1 MVTWAALVCEDAGVN
16 GLSAVVRATLSLA
29 LQDVARAQGIT
40 CVFAAVVGSRAKGL
54 AGPTSD
60 YDVRVVFRR
69 SGAQG
74 EWGSKEVPMPSLDG
88 DLDVVAWSEERFAA
102 LLAECNV
109 DSVDA
114 LRSPHVVL
122 SADGFYELHSASAAK
137 SFCFSSYG
145 RGMLSNAQANYR
157 RFVAGADDVSVSD
170 YLHVVHPLL
179 GFLHVSSCRTL
190 PPFLYNHRV
199 CESAGLAGC
208 SIIPAHTLH
217 EHLMRLA
224 YLKREDN
231 KRACRPLPRSR
242 VVNAFIRHSFA
253 HATDTLKAR
262 AAAEGS
268 SDVAAEDRAGTENAQ

>member
-1 MVTWAALVCEDAGVN
+1 MVTWAALAGESAGVN
-16 GLSAVVRATLSLA
+16 GLSAVVRATLNRA
-29 LQDVARAQGIT
+29 LLDVARVQGIT

-74 EWGSKEVPMPSLDG
+74 EWGQKELPMPSLDG
-88 DLDVVAWSEERFAA
+88 DLDVVAWNEERFAA

-109 DSVDA
+109 DAVDA

-122 SADGFYELHSASAAK
+122 SVDGFYEMHSASAAK
-137 SFCFSSYG
+137 NFCFSSYG
-145 RGMLSNAQANYR
+145 RGMLSNAQANYK

-179 GFLHVSSCRTL
+179 GFLHTSSSRTL

-199 CESAGLAGC
+199 CESADLAGC
-208 SIIPAHTLH
+208 SAIPAHTLH

-231 KRACRPLPRSR
+231 KRASRPLPRSR
-242 VVNAFIRHSFA
+242 VVNAFLSHGFA
-253 HATDTLKAR
+253 RAADAPKAR
-262 AAAEGS
+262 AAAEDS
-268 SDVAAEDRAGTENAQ
+268 SDEVS